1 MTESLDL
8 FEPAAAE
15 PEDELELDLDLD
27 LEAEPAAEAPAGDL
41 ESADELDFSDL
52 EGIVES
58 DDTPAEATDDIVL
71 DFEVAEEAV
80 SPAAAQTPPT
90 SDSEELEMSDLER
103 MLEPD
108 EKPVSP
114 GTDELD
120 LDLDIE
126 PEGEAAAGAVA
137 AAAEQ
142 AGSDEAEFLD
152 IEKMLEEGAD
162 TAPTDEG
169 SEDLVEIDLEA
180 VMDEA
185 SQTMEPELELN
196 LDLEPDD
203 SSMNISATAED
214 DLEFNLLDSDEE
226 TLQYGATQAAVTQV
240 VDELA
245 ESNDMDAT
253 TDDFSTDE
261 FAETRDDMGQ
271 TDLLD
276 DVYPGPAMGG
286 PLKTRKTRK
295 PLVVA
300 VLLLLLCILGIIV
313 TNNLGIK
320 IPFVSDIQ
328 IPYISDIKIPYLNG
342 LLKSEPQDIAG
353 NLKISPLGRTISH
366 KFIENSK
373 AGKIFVI
380 VGQVRNEYDH
390 PRSNIKI
397 TGKLYRNGKA
407 LVKSA
412 TVYCGNMLSDADLE
426 RMDIRAIGKRLQ
438 NRFGDNRSN
447 IKVKTGKTIPFVIVF
462 NKLPANLDEYTVE
475 VAGSSS

>member
-1 MTESLDL
+1 
-8 FEPAAAE
+8 
-15 PEDELELDLDLD
+15 
-27 LEAEPAAEAPAGDL
+27 
-41 ESADELDFSDL
+41 
-52 EGIVES
+52 
-58 DDTPAEATDDIVL
+58 
-71 DFEVAEEAV
+71 
-80 SPAAAQTPPT
+80 
-90 SDSEELEMSDLER
+90 MSDLER

-108 EKPVSP
+108 EKPVSEE
-114 GTDELD
+114 TDELD

-126 PEGEAAAGAVA
+126 PEGEAAAGAA
-137 AAAEQ
+137 APAAEQ

-162 TAPTDEG
+162 SEPAAEG

-180 VMDEA
+180 VLDETA
-185 SQTMEPELELN
+185 ETMEPELELN
-196 LDLEPDD
+196 LDMAPDD
-203 SSMNISATAED
+203 SSLNISATPED

-226 TLQYGATQAAVTQV
+226 TLQFGATQAAVTQV

-245 ESNDMDAT
+245 ESDDMDAT
-253 TDDFSTDE
+253 TNDFSTDE
-261 FAETRDDMGQ
+261 FGDTRDDMGQ

-276 DVYPGPAMGG
+276 DVYPGSAMGG
-286 PLKTRKTRK
+286 PRKTRKTRK
-295 PLVVA
+295 PLLVA
-300 VLLLLLCILGIIV
+300 VLLLLLCVLGIIV

-353 NLKISPLGRTISH
+353 NLKISPLDRTISY
-366 KFIENSK
+366 KFIENST

-412 TVYCGNMLSDADLE
+412 TVYCGNMLSDADLA

-447 IKVKTGKTIPFVIVF
+447 VKVKTGKTIPFVIVF
-462 NKLPANLDEYTVE
+462 NKLPPNVDEYTVE